1 MEGFF
6 ISPYIYHYM
15 KIIITEEQS
24 DTVKRIKVMERFI
37 DNILSDYDWYEG
49 IDSVKVEEFRTSKY
63 DKKTIPLY
71 VFYII
76 TNNDES
82 AYRDASRY
90 LGGNET
96 TEDVDDMFGSL
107 FPYKDNAPSAAWV
120 FRFVRSENYGEY

>member
-24 DTVKRIKVMERFI
+24 NTVKRIKVMEKFI

-76 TNNDES
+76 TNDDES
-82 AYRDASRY
+82 AYRDATRRFD
-90 LGGNET
+90 GDEMI
-96 TEDVDDMFGSL
+96 EEVDDMFGSL
-107 FPYKDNAPSAAWV
+107 FPYKDSVPSATWV

>member
-1 MEGFF
+1 
-6 ISPYIYHYM
+6 M

-37 DNILSDYDWYEG
+37 DQILSDYDWYEG

-63 DKKTIPLY
+63 NKDTIPLY

-76 TNNDES
+76 TNDDES

-107 FPYKDNAPSAAWV
+107 FPYKDNKPSAAWV

>member
-1 MEGFF
+1 
-6 ISPYIYHYM
+6 M

-37 DNILSDYDWYEG
+37 DQILSDYDWYEG
-49 IDSVKVEEFRTSKY
+49 IDSVKVEEFRTSKN
-63 DKKTIPLY
+63 TIPLY

-90 LGGNET
+90 FGGNET
-96 TEDVDDMFGSL
+96 IEDVDDMFGSL
-107 FPYKDNAPSAAWV
+107 FPYKDNKPSAVWV
-120 FRFVRSENYGEY
+120 FRFVRSENYYDN

>member
-1 MEGFF
+1 
-6 ISPYIYHYM
+6 M

-24 DTVKRIKVMERFI
+24 DTVKKIRIMEKYI
-37 DNILSDYDWYEG
+37 DDLLSEYDWYEG

-82 AYRDASRY
+82 AYRDASRRFD
-90 LGGNET
+90 GDET

-107 FPYKDNAPSAAWV
+107 FPYEDNKPSAAWV
-120 FRFVRSENYGEY
+120 FRFVRSENYGN

>member
-1 MEGFF
+1 
-6 ISPYIYHYM
+6 M
-15 KIIITEEQS
+15 KIIITEEQA

-37 DNILSDYDWYEG
+37 DQILSDYDWYEG

-63 DKKTIPLY
+63 DKNTIPLY

-76 TNNDES
+76 TNDDVM
-82 AYRDASRY
+82 AYNYTSKRF
-90 LGGNET
+90 GGNEI

-107 FPYKDNAPSAAWV
+107 FPYKDNKPSATWV

>member
-1 MEGFF
+1 
-6 ISPYIYHYM
+6 M

-37 DNILSDYDWYEG
+37 DQILSDYDWYEG
-49 IDSVKVEEFRTSKY
+49 IDKVSVEGFRTSKY

-76 TNNDES
+76 TNDDES
-82 AYRDASRY
+82 AYRDASKSFNG
-90 LGGNET
+90 LSKDIIE
-96 TEDVDDMFGSL
+96 EVDDMFGSL
-107 FPYKDNAPSAAWV
+107 FPYKDNKPSASWV

>member
-1 MEGFF
+1 
-6 ISPYIYHYM
+6 M
-15 KIIITEEQS
+15 KIIITEEQA

-37 DNILSDYDWYEG
+37 DQILSDYDWYEG

-63 DKKTIPLY
+63 DKNTIPLY

-90 LGGNET
+90 FGGNET

-107 FPYKDNAPSAAWV
+107 FPYKYNKPSAAWV
-120 FRFVRSENYGEY
+120 FRFVRSENYGN